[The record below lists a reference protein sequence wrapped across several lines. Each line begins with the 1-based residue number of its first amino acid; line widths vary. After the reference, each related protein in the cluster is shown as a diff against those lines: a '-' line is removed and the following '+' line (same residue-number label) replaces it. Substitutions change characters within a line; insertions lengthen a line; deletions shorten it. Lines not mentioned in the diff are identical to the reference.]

1 MDWNKLK
8 EVFGECELVDDKI
21 LIKSKL
27 HNIIKFIKENYSYD
41 MLKEIVAIHNPDDK
55 IELVYHLYSTIDEED
70 LLISILS
77 NGEAESIIDL
87 FESARAD
94 ENEIFDLF
102 GVKFIGN
109 EDLKRLYMPEDW
121 EGHPLRKDYV
131 QDDTRLA

>member
-8 EVFGECELVDDKI
+8 EVFSECELVDDKI
-21 LIKSKL
+21 LIKSKSHDL
-27 HNIIKFIKENYSYD
+27 IKFVKENYSYD

-109 EDLKRLYMPEDW
+109 ENLKRLYMPEDW

>member
-27 HNIIKFIKENYSYD
+27 HDMIKFIKENYSYD

>member
-1 MDWNKLK
+1 MDWNNLK